1 MLKAEEFEGKAKQ
14 REMKLRHASHTPSE
28 EAQLEEDY
36 LCAIKAKMQLI
47 NNMN

>member
-1 MLKAEEFEGKAKQ
+1 MVKAEEFEGRARQ
-14 REMKLRHASHTPSE
+14 REVRLRNVAHLPEE

-47 NNMN
+47 NNMT